1 MTARLGVSLND
12 QASRSNVASEHVY
25 EGVFKRDWILTV
37 HSEKKPR
44 PDHELRRGGA
54 VQSLTSPSRTGFLCL
69 PSETPICFCT
79 QTLGLLAVGFWILH
93 SSGDIP
99 QPLPVLRTLPKFSGP
114 SYFTEST
121 DFSDLGTGPQ

>member
-12 QASRSNVASEHVY
+12 QASRSNVASEYVY

-44 PDHELRRGGA
+44 PEHELRRGGA
-54 VQSLTSPSRTGFLCL
+54 VQSLTSPSRTGFLCP

-79 QTLGLLAVGFWILH
+79 QTLGLLAVGF
-93 SSGDIP
+93 
-99 QPLPVLRTLPKFSGP
+99 
-114 SYFTEST
+114 
-121 DFSDLGTGPQ
+121 